1 MSGGTSTSGIP
12 GLKVLGKI
20 DLDAGSRRGNG
31 RRGGDSRTVMIP
43 TAREDVQTTVRTD
56 RVPIARE
63 MNATVEEMAAKM

>member
-1 MSGGTSTSGIP
+1 MQAPAVAT
-12 GLKVLGKI
+12 
-20 DLDAGSRRGNG
+20 DAAVA
-31 RRGGDSRTVMIP
+31 TPVAVMIP